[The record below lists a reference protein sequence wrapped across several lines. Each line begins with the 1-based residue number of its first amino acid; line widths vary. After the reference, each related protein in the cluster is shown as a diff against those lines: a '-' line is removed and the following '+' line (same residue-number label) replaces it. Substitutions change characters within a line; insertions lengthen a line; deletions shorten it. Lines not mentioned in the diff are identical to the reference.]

1 MIKNNEITKNA
12 KKLSSLE
19 ASLEIHQ
26 KEQPNET
33 FEREKRY
40 LGHLPLIK
48 PRKINDLVE
57 RTAKAREN
65 SKV

>member
-1 MIKNNEITKNA
+1 MKKYDEITQNE
-12 KKLSSLE
+12 KKLSSLQ
-19 ASLEIHQ
+19 ASLQLHQ
-26 KEQPNET
+26 KGQPNET

-40 LGHLPLIK
+40 LGNLPLIK

-57 RTAKAREN
+57 RTVKAREN